1 MVWIFRTWCITLFIN
16 QGLYSRYY
24 THVPV
29 LLLYITPYYYM
40 YHPFMSMYLCSL
52 WCISTCV
59 TIFIVIVMLEVALI
73 SWSKIIL
80 LSCLPNKVKFKGKF
94 TSTVSRCMLFLMFI
108 AFVWGLHRRLICV
121 YMFVVKWM
129 CSCSK
134 SILLSLTL
142 LFLSYLDWTT
152 NCFKKSVLA
161 KIKERNRNAC
171 TFIRVHAWLLE
182 NACTMSSF
190 IYIILNHIVA
200 MAVLFTRWRLLGKT
214 FYCCC

>member
-59 TIFIVIVMLEVALI
+59 TNIFIVIVMLEVALI

-94 TSTVSRCMLFLMFI
+94 TSTVSRCMLFVMFI

-121 YMFVVKWM
+121 YMYVVKWM

-134 SILLSLTL
+134 SILLLLTL

-152 NCFKKSVLA
+152 NCFKKSVFA
-161 KIKERNRNAC
+161 KIKERNRNAY
-171 TFIRVHAWLLE
+171 TFIRVQCLITGECMYYVVFHLYNTE
-182 NACTMSSF
+182 PYCGYGRS
-190 IYIILNHIVA
+190 IYSMTV
-200 MAVLFTRWRLLGKT
+200 VG
-214 FYCCC
+214 